1 MANLNGQNIGT
12 NYKGFLNLDSTIN
25 TPLDSTLRAVT
36 DGMGTSSP
44 FSISTAQAAIG
55 TYTAA
60 SYASA
65 KLIVGNYASAN
76 SEVANI
82 GIMAVSQ
89 ATLNSATAYGYAVY
103 GHGYTNGSAR
113 SAGLVGEG
121 KVTVTGD
128 TGSAIG
134 VRGYANDTHAG
145 GFNIGLYGDA
155 TGGSSSYALYMA
167 AGDIYSAVSQNWALP
182 TSTTALNIGGF
193 VNFDKTNS
201 RLGIGT
207 TTPTSALNFGVSSYI
222 TYNNTSSNSY
232 IGEFGVNNTFGL
244 QITGNNPIR
253 FLTNSIERMRIFGN
267 GNTSIGS
274 STDLGA
280 IVGIKGS
287 GATSAT
293 TSLLVQNSAGT
304 TGLTVYDNGNVSVG
318 SSANSGYQLYGNG
331 NWFNNGSIYSPLLY
345 LITISPSAGGSTSLY
360 GNSNNFKIG
369 TSATATASA
378 VFEIDSTT
386 KGFLPPRM
394 TTTQKNAIGTPAT
407 GLVVY
412 DNTLN
417 KLAIYTGAA
426 WETVTSL

>member
-25 TPLDSTLRAVT
+25 TPLDATLRAVT

-44 FSISTAQAAIG
+44 FSISTAQTGIG

-60 SYASA
+60 SYAGA

-155 TGGSSSYALYMA
+155 TGGSSNYALYMA
-167 AGDIYSAVSQNWALP
+167 AGDIYSAVTNQIWNFQTSLDFQVSGVSKVKFNSSGRIENAGDIFAGSVVYSYGANVGCGNLRANDIGCLQRFSISGAVANNACFIGG
-182 TSTTALNIGGF
+182 TSTFNLLQ
-193 VNFDKTNS
+193 
-201 RLGIGT
+201 LGGT
-207 TTPTSALNFGVSSYI
+207 TSSFPAI
-222 TYNNTSSNSY
+222 K
-232 IGEFGVNNTFGL
+232 
-244 QITGNNPIR
+244 R
-253 FLTNSIERMRIFGN
+253 N
-267 GNTSIGS
+267 GA
-274 STDLGA
+274 A
-280 IVGIKGS
+280 IDFRLADDSGYCAINVGIL
-287 GATSAT
+287 T
-293 TSLLVQNSAGT
+293 TSGNANINTARMTNINDQNNY
-304 TGLTVYDNGNVSVG
+304 V
-318 SSANSGYQLYGNG
+318 
-331 NWFNNGSIYSPLLY
+331 
-345 LITISPSAGGSTSLY
+345 
-360 GNSNNFKIG
+360 
-369 TSATATASA
+369 TAINITASTGK
-378 VFEIDSTT
+378 VNLLTLVS
-386 KGFLPPRM
+386 
-394 TTTQKNAIGTPAT
+394 AT
-407 GLVVY
+407 GLPTTRPATVGDLY
-412 DNTLN
+412 AATAADI
-417 KLAIYTGAA
+417 LANGDKVIGIR
-426 WETVTSL
+426 V